1 MWHYLNPT
9 SNSPCSAELEVVSSA
24 ESLTDA
30 DVLALLSLPTI
41 PEKCCSPG
49 NGTECSPSSPCG
61 TMCAHSGM
69 ITLPAQ
75 TTSTHLEGSAIAS
88 LSQVDFLAPIFP
100 SLAKEQAS
108 KENTPDCGPK
118 WPGSLARYNPGS
130 RSWRTAQCSL
140 LGGLTEYSATFPRWG
155 TMQSGEL
162 WERTTPVLRI
172 EGNESGLWRTPT
184 FHDFKNS
191 SCSTQIYLSDQVMQ
205 RPKKLVPFPTP
216 RAQEPG
222 RTTEGYG
229 RGLAELVEG
238 KSQRKANTPSGNWP
252 TPTCADAFT
261 DKLKSAQQSEGS
273 MHSVNL
279 SQAVKM
285 FPTPTATDYKGA
297 YTKESM
303 VSSGGIDR
311 AGLLRNVGH
320 MDNPEYKAADGGQL
334 NPAWVCWLIGW
345 PLGWDHM
352 DPLNPEAFRAWLLA
366 FQNGPTALKPSA
378 TVKSLPPPRL
388 HGIPSTPAS
397 NKEAE
402 AA

>member
-1 MWHYLNPT
+1 MNKP
-9 SNSPCSAELEVVSSA
+9 
-24 ESLTDA
+24 
-30 DVLALLSLPTI
+30 
-41 PEKCCSPG
+41 
-49 NGTECSPSSPCG
+49 
-61 TMCAHSGM
+61 
-69 ITLPAQ
+69 
-75 TTSTHLEGSAIAS
+75 
-88 LSQVDFLAPIFP
+88 
-100 SLAKEQAS
+100 
-108 KENTPDCGPK
+108 
-118 WPGSLARYNPGS
+118 
-130 RSWRTAQCSL
+130 
-140 LGGLTEYSATFPRWG
+140 
-155 TMQSGEL
+155 
-162 WERTTPVLRI
+162 
-172 EGNESGLWRTPT
+172 
-184 FHDFKNS
+184 
-191 SCSTQIYLSDQVMQ
+191 
-205 RPKKLVPFPTP
+205 
-216 RAQEPG
+216 
-222 RTTEGYG
+222 
-229 RGLAELVEG
+229 
-238 KSQRKANTPSGNWP
+238 NTPSGNWP
-252 TPTCADAFT
+252 TPCCADAFT

>member
-1 MWHYLNPT
+1 MSWHYLQGQEEASWAGT
-9 SNSPCSAELEVVSSA
+9 SLDGAPS
-24 ESLTDA
+24 
-30 DVLALLSLPTI
+30 ALLSLLPTRV
-41 PEKCCSPG
+41 PFYSQG
-49 NGTECSPSSPCG
+49 NAMECSLYSPCG
-61 TMCAHSGM
+61 MTCEPSTESLGGVPL
-69 ITLPAQ
+69 TLSA
-75 TTSTHLEGSAIAS
+75 EGSHVRISALPEKVTAS
-88 LSQVDFLAPIFP
+88 M
-100 SLAKEQAS
+100 
-108 KENTPDCGPK
+108 ENDPDCGPK

-140 LGGLTEYSATFPRWG
+140 LGGLTEYLQTFPRWG

-172 EGNESGLWRTPT
+172 EGKGSGYWPTPT
-184 FHDFKNS
+184 TMDM
-191 SCSTQIYLSDQVMQ
+191 LPARDAMD
-205 RPKKLVPFPTP
+205 
-216 RAQEPG
+216 
-222 RTTEGYG
+222 
-229 RGLAELVEG
+229 LAEANRVQG
-238 KSQRKANTPSGNWP
+238 GRKNRVALANLREAIHSPRYQKIFPANTPSGNWP
-252 TPTCADAFT
+252 TPTCSDAFT
-261 DKLKSAQQSEGS
+261 DNLKSAQQKEGS

-388 HGIPSTPAS
+388 HGIPSTPES
-397 NKEAE
+397 SKEAE

>member
-1 MWHYLNPT
+1 MSWHYLQGQEEASWADT
-9 SNSPCSAELEVVSSA
+9 SLAGAPS
-24 ESLTDA
+24 
-30 DVLALLSLPTI
+30 ALLSLLPT
-41 PEKCCSPG
+41 PEASCLQG
-49 NGTECSPSSPCG
+49 NAMECSPSSPCG
-61 TMCAHSGM
+61 MTCEPSTVPHGAD
-69 ITLPAQ
+69 TLTLSA
-75 TTSTHLEGSAIAS
+75 EGSPVRTSAS
-88 LSQVDFLAPIFP
+88 QERATDLTAND
-100 SLAKEQAS
+100 
-108 KENTPDCGPK
+108 PDCGPK

-140 LGGLTEYSATFPRWG
+140 LGGLTEYLGTWPRWG

-162 WERTTPVLRI
+162 WERTTPVLPTA
-172 EGNESGLWRTPT
+172 GNESGLWRTPT